1 MTDEPKQELCE
12 LIHRIAAAVRD
23 GDDALLNASLYELAA
38 RNEAYFR
45 KRVER
50 RLESYREASGGYS
63 VTLED
68 AGDVLA
74 ETLTAVYQ
82 KASTFRGTT
91 DAEAYAW
98 LRTIVDRRTFD
109 ALRVAVRRV
118 KKLRGVFESA
128 SKKLK
133 DYLSVWLV

>member
-50 RLESYREASGGYS
+50 RLE
-63 VTLED
+63 
-68 AGDVLA
+68 
-74 ETLTAVYQ
+74 
-82 KASTFRGTT
+82 
-91 DAEAYAW
+91 
-98 LRTIVDRRTFD
+98 
-109 ALRVAVRRV
+109 
-118 KKLRGVFESA
+118 
-128 SKKLK
+128 
-133 DYLSVWLV
+133 

>member
-1 MTDEPKQELCE
+1 M
-12 LIHRIAAAVRD
+12 R
-23 GDDALLNASLYELAA
+23 DDALLNASLYELAA

-118 KKLRGVFESA
+118 KKLRGVFDLA

-133 DYLSVWLV
+133 DYLSVWLM